1 MATTYTTESFTID
14 GVNFKD
20 VQCYGK
26 NDPSINGYASMIR
39 QWIKQK
45 YPKYSGANGVSVTNS
60 KFANGFSI
68 SVDFNRIPE
77 DDFDKIRSEII
88 GFFQASL
95 HSQGYHYTSS
105 GKKHTATN
113 GDVYNI
119 FIKYLD
125 VKNYP
130 KYGNTAYNSPAPDW
144 SSMAEPTKST
154 SKGTFKK
161 YPKREDFGKFIKE
174 CAGWDIYEKN
184 GSTYLKKQKDT
195 EPNREK
201 WSEIL
206 GYMNTQEGFLWRRNL
221 QAFERNVIL
230 NEEQLNMVCALL
242 SRFYTSKQEPTTQPI
257 TQTTTS
263 STFPPKYF
271 AVHNDSSAE
280 FIEFINWFNYT
291 YQTNYNGSTNWY
303 GTDSS
308 GERAVTDLVE
318 LDATPQA
325 FTAKEFM
332 DNLRASGQAPQQPT
346 ATTFPPKYF
355 IVKRDNTDDYK
366 DYIDWL
372 NEKYNVS
379 VSGTMFEWYGVN
391 VEKIREIVADDDA
404 SRFKGNPQQFTAK
417 EFMDNL
423 RASGQANQQVTT
435 NTSEKEL
442 IENRI
447 NNLKK
452 LALIS
457 SNEDAEL
464 FNTQIEKLN
473 NYLKIL
479 N

>member
-20 VQCYGK
+20 IQCYGK
-26 NDPSINGYASMIR
+26 NNPSINGYASMIR

-60 KFANGFSI
+60 KFAGGFSI

-77 DDFDKIRSEII
+77 DDFDKIRSEIN
-88 GFFQASL
+88 GFFQATL

-113 GDVYNI
+113 GDVYKI
-119 FIKYLD
+119 FIKYLS
-125 VKNYP
+125 VENRP
-130 KYGNTAYNSPAPDW
+130 KYGSTAYNSPAPDW
-144 SSMAEPTKST
+144 SSMTEPTKST
-154 SKGTFKK
+154 TKGTFKK
-161 YPKREDFGKFIKE
+161 FFPKREEFGELIKE

-184 GSTYLKKQKDT
+184 GATYLKKQKDT
-195 EPNREK
+195 EPNKEK

-271 AVHNDSSAE
+271 AVRNDSSAE
-280 FIEFINWFNYT
+280 FREFINWFNNT

-303 GTDSS
+303 GFDNQ
-308 GERAVTDLVE
+308 GERAVSDLVE
-318 LDATPQA
+318 I
-325 FTAKEFM
+325 
-332 DNLRASGQAPQQPT
+332 G
-346 ATTFPPKYF
+346 
-355 IVKRDNTDDYK
+355 
-366 DYIDWL
+366 
-372 NEKYNVS
+372 
-379 VSGTMFEWYGVN
+379 
-391 VEKIREIVADDDA
+391 
-404 SRFKGNPQQFTAK
+404 GNPQVFTAK

>member
-20 VQCYGK
+20 IQCYGK
-26 NDPSINGYASMIR
+26 NNPSINGYASMIR

-60 KFANGFSI
+60 KFAGGFSI

-77 DDFDKIRSEII
+77 DDFDKIRSEIN
-88 GFFQASL
+88 GFFQATL

-130 KYGNTAYNSPAPDW
+130 KYGSTAYNSPAPDW
-144 SSMAEPTKST
+144 SSMTEPTKST
-154 SKGTFKK
+154 TKGTFKK

-184 GSTYLKKQKDT
+184 GATYLKKQKDT

-242 SRFYTSKQEPTTQPI
+242 SRYYTSKQEPTT
-257 TQTTTS
+257 
-263 STFPPKYF
+263 
-271 AVHNDSSAE
+271 
-280 FIEFINWFNYT
+280 
-291 YQTNYNGSTNWY
+291 
-303 GTDSS
+303 
-308 GERAVTDLVE
+308 
-318 LDATPQA
+318 ATPQPI
-325 FTAKEFM
+325 
-332 DNLRASGQAPQQPT
+332 SQQPT

-355 IVKRDNTDDYK
+355 IVKTENTDDYK
-366 DYIDWL
+366 DYMRWL
-372 NEKYNVS
+372 RKTYDENWGGFAYN
-379 VSGTMFEWYGVN
+379 WYGVDSD
-391 VEKIREIVADDDA
+391 EEG
-404 SRFKGNPQQFTAK
+404 SRVSAYDSVTEFENNPQQFTAK
-417 EFMDNL
+417 EFMDKL
-423 RASGQANQQVTT
+423 RSSGQSTQQPK
-435 NTSEKEL
+435 TSNSNLEL
-442 IENRI
+442 IENQI
-447 NNLKK
+447 NKLKK
-452 LALIS
+452 LSLIS
-457 SNEDAEL
+457 SKEDSEL
-464 FNTQIEKLN
+464 FNNQIEKLN
-473 NYLKIL
+473 KLLKLL

>member
-20 VQCYGK
+20 IQCYGK
-26 NDPSINGYASMIR
+26 NNPSINGYASMIR

-60 KFANGFSI
+60 KFAGGFSI

-77 DDFDKIRSEII
+77 DDFDKIRSEIN
-88 GFFQASL
+88 GFFQATL

-113 GDVYNI
+113 GDVYKI
-119 FIKYLD
+119 FIKYLS
-125 VKNYP
+125 VENRP
-130 KYGNTAYNSPAPDW
+130 KYGSTAYNSPAPDW
-144 SSMAEPTKST
+144 SSMTEPTKSKT
-154 SKGTFKK
+154 KGTFKK
-161 YPKREDFGKFIKE
+161 FFPKREEFGELIKE

-184 GSTYLKKQKDT
+184 GATYLKKQKDT
-195 EPNREK
+195 EPNKEK

-271 AVHNDSSAE
+271 AVRNDSSAE
-280 FIEFINWFNYT
+280 FREFINWFNNT

-303 GTDSS
+303 GFDNQ
-308 GERAVTDLVE
+308 GERAVSDLVE
-318 LDATPQA
+318 I
-325 FTAKEFM
+325 
-332 DNLRASGQAPQQPT
+332 G
-346 ATTFPPKYF
+346 
-355 IVKRDNTDDYK
+355 
-366 DYIDWL
+366 
-372 NEKYNVS
+372 
-379 VSGTMFEWYGVN
+379 
-391 VEKIREIVADDDA
+391 
-404 SRFKGNPQQFTAK
+404 GNPQVFTAK

>member
-20 VQCYGK
+20 IQCYGK
-26 NDPSINGYASMIR
+26 NYPSINGYASMIR
-39 QWIKQK
+39 QWIRQK
-45 YPKYSGANGVSVTNS
+45 YPKYSGNDGVSVTNS
-60 KFANGFSI
+60 KFAGGFSI

-77 DDFDKIRSEII
+77 DDFEKIQREIN
-88 GFFQASL
+88 GFFQATL

-105 GKKHTATN
+105 GKNNTATN
-113 GDVYNI
+113 GDVYKI

-130 KYGNTAYNSPAPDW
+130 KYGSTAYNSPAPDW

-154 SKGTFKK
+154 TKGTFKK

-242 SRFYTSKQEPTTQPI
+242 SKYYTSKQEPTT
-257 TQTTTS
+257 
-263 STFPPKYF
+263 
-271 AVHNDSSAE
+271 
-280 FIEFINWFNYT
+280 
-291 YQTNYNGSTNWY
+291 
-303 GTDSS
+303 
-308 GERAVTDLVE
+308 
-318 LDATPQA
+318 ATPQ
-325 FTAKEFM
+325 TI
-332 DNLRASGQAPQQPT
+332 SQQPT

-355 IVKRDNTDDYK
+355 IVQEDGTNDFKE
-366 DYIDWL
+366 YIDWL
-372 NEKYNVS
+372 NKTYQVNYE
-379 VSGTMFEWYGVN
+379 GTYPKDWYGVDN
-391 VEKIREIVADDDA
+391 ED
-404 SRFKGNPQQFTAK
+404 KGSEVTFWSSPSSFLNNPQQFTAK
-417 EFMDNL
+417 EFMDKL